1 MAFNAAVIS
10 ERRPTSQ
17 RDRALEELDA
27 LLKGPKDRDGALT
40 HLKEVTNSFIEKAAK
55 KAGCRAALAPPSPTP
70 GYVAPPAAAPSP
82 PPRPPAP
89 VIPSTRELLAGADAK
104 ERLRRVRALREAR
117 EATGGGGRPT
127 PKRAPSPEPPAYPAA
142 EYSESASAFSADSDD
157 DDSSA
162 SELASDG
169 RDGALRAV
177 FRRSRGPRNTGNPF
191 AGAVAAALEAD
202 AAATDAWGP
211 RAVTLASG
219 FLKTLGE
226 DRCDYDTLREIVE
239 KSAGAAR

>member
-1 MAFNAAVIS
+1 MK
-10 ERRPTSQ
+10 P
-17 RDRALEELDA
+17 
-27 LLKGPKDRDGALT
+27 
-40 HLKEVTNSFIEKAAK
+40 
-55 KAGCRAALAPPSPTP
+55 
-70 GYVAPPAAAPSP
+70 
-82 PPRPPAP
+82 
-89 VIPSTRELLAGADAK
+89 
-104 ERLRRVRALREAR
+104 
-117 EATGGGGRPT
+117 
-127 PKRAPSPEPPAYPAA
+127 
-142 EYSESASAFSADSDD
+142 
-157 DDSSA
+157 
-162 SELASDG
+162 DG

-211 RAVTLASG
+211 RAVALASG

>member
-82 PPRPPAP
+82 IPIFRREVVCDVRPIGETGAYRGKEAK
-89 VIPSTRELLAGADAK
+89 SRKAGAD
-104 ERLRRVRALREAR
+104 RDRHRSRPQGRHHHVRHGAAQQREVGR
-117 EATGGGGRPT
+117 WLHEA
-127 PKRAPSPEPPAYPAA
+127 AA
-142 EYSESASAFSADSDD
+142 ESQ
-157 DDSSA
+157 
-162 SELASDG
+162 
-169 RDGALRAV
+169 
-177 FRRSRGPRNTGNPF
+177 RRSGRNGWKPGELTF
-191 AGAVAAALEAD
+191 KVGAHVQ
-202 AAATDAWGP
+202 P
-211 RAVTLASG
+211 
-219 FLKTLGE
+219 
-226 DRCDYDTLREIVE
+226 
-239 KSAGAAR
+239 

>member
-70 GYVAPPAAAPSP
+70 GY
-82 PPRPPAP
+82 
-89 VIPSTRELLAGADAK
+89 
-104 ERLRRVRALREAR
+104 
-117 EATGGGGRPT
+117 
-127 PKRAPSPEPPAYPAA
+127 
-142 EYSESASAFSADSDD
+142 
-157 DDSSA
+157 
-162 SELASDG
+162 
-169 RDGALRAV
+169 
-177 FRRSRGPRNTGNPF
+177 
-191 AGAVAAALEAD
+191 AD
-202 AAATDAWGP
+202 AAATDGP
-211 RAVTLASG
+211 RAVALASG

>member
-89 VIPSTRELLAGADAK
+89 VIPRRRSCGRGREGAAPPRARAPGSAGGH
-104 ERLRRVRALREAR
+104 RRRRA
-117 EATGGGGRPT
+117 TD

-177 FRRSRGPRNTGNPF
+177 FRRSRGPRNTGEPF

-211 RAVTLASG
+211 RAVALASG